1 MKKNYLFIAFALL
14 SSATMSQ
21 TFTDNFDTYTAGQYL
36 GPQSA
41 GAWTTWS
48 NQPGTAEDVMVSN
61 ADAASA
67 PNSLHFTS
75 TTQAG
80 GPTDLVRN
88 FGVLNTGQFEMS
100 FKMKVGSGKA
110 GYFNLQRN
118 ATIGQVWAMDAA
130 FNDDGTLSVYNQN
143 GLSES
148 ATYPQGVWFDFML
161 QINFNT
167 NTWEIFINNTS
178 VMNFANPINQIA
190 SIDIYPVDQNTPY
203 NADYFIDDFST
214 TITPYTLTS
223 LNAAVTLAS
232 FNGGAIATNSVT
244 PTFKVRNLGTTAITS
259 FDMTVNYNGNN
270 INQSYTG
277 LNMASLAEQSFTV
290 STPIVL
296 AAGNL
301 PLTFTVSNVNTQGQ
315 DNDAQDDA
323 KTLMVNPVVPA
334 NGKMVVGEEGTGTWC
349 GWCPRG
355 TVAMDHMENLYGNYW
370 AGIAVHNGDPMTVTS
385 YDTPIGAFFS
395 GYPSAMVDRGNVVD
409 PSEMEPDFLTR
420 LQVAPKAFITNGAT
434 WNATTREL
442 KVSVSA
448 NFQSAANN
456 TYRLACVL
464 TEDSIKGTASGY
476 NQSNYY
482 SSSSQNLDLINDAG
496 LNWKNL
502 PNPVPAAQM
511 RYDHVARAINPSF
524 DGLANSFPAVVAS
537 GETHTVNFVFTL
549 PATWNENK
557 IHIIGLLIDP
567 QGDIDNAGKATISE
581 AVSNG
586 FVPAATASLED
597 LTSNQLDD
605 VVKLYPN
612 PAQHFTNIEINVKE
626 ATQLGVSLMDMSGK
640 MIAQKDNMTINQP
653 SIITLPLDGLNSGV
667 YLVKLSL
674 NGNQIMKRIIV
685 E

>member
-14 SSATMSQ
+14 SSVTISQ
-21 TFTDNFDTYTAGQYL
+21 TFTDNFDSYTAGQYL

-61 ADAASA
+61 ADASSA

-148 ATYPQGVWFDFML
+148 ATYPQGVWFDFKL

-214 TITPYTLTS
+214 TITPYTLTG

-232 FNGGAIATNSVT
+232 FNGGAIATNSVS
-244 PTFKVRNLGTTAITS
+244 PKFKIRNLGTTNITS
-259 FDMTVNYNGNN
+259 FDITVNYNGNN

-277 LNMASLAEQSFTV
+277 LNMASLAEQTFTV

-301 PLTFTVSNVNTQGQ
+301 PLTFTVSNVNTLGQ

-323 KTLMVNPVVPA
+323 KILMVNPVVPA

-355 TVAMDHMENLYGNYW
+355 AVAMDHMENLYGNYW

-409 PSEMEPDFLTR
+409 PSEMEPDFLSR

-464 TEDSIKGTASGY
+464 TEDSVKGTASGY
-476 NQSNYY
+476 NQANYY
-482 SSSSQNLDLINDAG
+482 SSSSQNLDLIDDAG

-502 PNPVPAAQM
+502 PNPVSAAQM

-524 DGLANSFPAVVAS
+524 DGLVNSFPLAVAS
-537 GETHTVNFVFTL
+537 GELHTVNFVFTL

-586 FVPAATASLED
+586 FVPAATASIDD
-597 LTSNQLDD
+597 LTLNQLDD

-626 ATQLGVSLMDMSGK
+626 ATQLGVSLLDMSGK
-640 MIAQKDNMTINQP
+640 LLAQKENITIDQS
-653 SIITLPLDGLNSGV
+653 SIITLPLEGLNSGV
-667 YLVKLSL
+667 YLVKISL

-685 E
+685 D

>member
-476 NQSNYY
+476 NQANYY

-496 LNWKNL
+496 VNWKNL

-524 DGLANSFPAVVAS
+524 DGLANSFPAAVAS

-597 LTSNQLDD
+597 LTLNQLDD

-640 MIAQKDNMTINQP
+640 MIAQKENMTIDQS
-653 SIITLPLDGLNSGV
+653 SIITLPLEGLNSGV
-667 YLVKLSL
+667 YLVKISL